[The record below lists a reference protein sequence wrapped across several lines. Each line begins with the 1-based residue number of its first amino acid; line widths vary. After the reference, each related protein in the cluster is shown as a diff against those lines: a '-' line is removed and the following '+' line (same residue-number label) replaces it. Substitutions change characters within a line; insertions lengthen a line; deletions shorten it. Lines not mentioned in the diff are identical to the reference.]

1 MAGSKTWR
9 EYTSDHGTIYSI
21 QIDKSNAKLIA
32 GFTGEALCNVR
43 GSTWELPPKSLILRR
58 IHCFSQYNQSVKR
71 SFVVGNPKVLNNSK
85 LRIGEEY
92 LSDLVP
98 TPGALDVPVWLI
110 SGYTGEKF
118 TNPPYHS
125 QLDTG
130 LDDGSAFNQ

>member
-1 MAGSKTWR
+1 
-9 EYTSDHGTIYSI
+9 
-21 QIDKSNAKLIA
+21 
-32 GFTGEALCNVR
+32 VR